1 MEQLGS
7 LVPFLLIA
15 LVFWLLLIRP
25 QRRRAL
31 ELDRVQRG
39 LTVGDEV
46 MLSSGFVAT
55 VGELPAE
62 GDLIG
67 VDLSPGVRVRVA
79 RGAVARILEP
89 ADADGDLA
97 DTTGTT
103 GGAADM
109 PGSPGS
115 GGSTALG
122 GAADPDR
129 DPGPPTD
136 LTKH

>member
-31 ELDRVQRG
+31 ELERVQRG
-39 LTVGDEV
+39 LAVGDDV
-46 MLSSGFVAT
+46 MLGSGI
-55 VGELPAE
+55 VGTIAELPAE

-67 VDLSPGVRVRVA
+67 VELSPGVRVRVA
-79 RGAVARILEP
+79 RGAVARVLEP
-89 ADADGDLA
+89 HATDVSPDA
-97 DTTGTT
+97 
-103 GGAADM
+103 
-109 PGSPGS
+109 PS
-115 GGSTALG
+115 GPQSGLQSRPT
-122 GAADPDR
+122 D
-129 DPGPPTD
+129 PPTD

>member
-1 MEQLGS
+1 MAELGS

-25 QRRRAL
+25 QRRRAVEL
-31 ELDRVQRG
+31 ERIQRG

-46 MLSSGFVAT
+46 MLGSGFVAT

-62 GDLIG
+62 GDVIG

-89 ADADGDLA
+89 AHDPADPVGG
-97 DTTGTT
+97 TGST
-103 GGAADM
+103 GAT
-109 PGSPGS
+109 
-115 GGSTALG
+115 GSTALD
-122 GAADPDR
+122 GAADTDR
-129 DPGPPTD
+129 DAGPPTD